1 MSRAT
6 LGVTAKYTM
15 ITAVVKRCREVRSR
29 LKVHK
34 IFYILKSLGYPVV
47 ERFEYRQYGPYSDDL
62 ATDLQSTVNADHVRE
77 RMVESAEDEDEE
89 RYRRYDYSLGQG
101 GGSYVEREFSLDP
114 MLEAVTG
121 GMANVAEELNRCTPL
136 QLELIATLMFL
147 QDENVRPNHIVAVLK
162 SSKPQYTDA
171 GVHGALEFIRD
182 LRGRASFATPPDFPS
197 IFGLVSEGPPS
208 DAAGGLD
215 EEIYG
220 GT

>member
-6 LGVTAKYTM
+6 LGVTAKYTI
-15 ITAVVKRCREVRSR
+15 ITAVVQKCREVRSR

-34 IFYILKSLGYPVV
+34 IFYVLRSLGYPVV
-47 ERFEYRQYGPYSDDL
+47 ERFEYRHYGPYSEDL

-77 RMVESAEDEDEE
+77 RVVESAEDEDEE
-89 RYRRYDYSLGQG
+89 RYKRYDYSLGQR
-101 GGSYVEREFSLDP
+101 GGSYVEREFSLDST
-114 MLEAVTG
+114 LEAVAG
-121 GMANVAEELNRCTPL
+121 GMASVAEELNQCTPL

-147 QDENVRPNHIVAVLK
+147 QDENVRSEHIVGVLR

-171 GVHGALEFIRD
+171 GVHGALEFIRE
-182 LRGRASFATPPDFPS
+182 LRGRASFTAPPDFPS
-197 IFGLVSEGPPS
+197 IFGLVLEGPPS
-208 DAAGGLD
+208 DSAGDLD